1 MLRKGVTGGR
11 GAAFVCPAA
20 VISADSW
27 RDVLDG
33 VGDACREEGGMH
45 VVEIVLV
52 TPVGEDGAV
61 EEIALSPAGW
71 CGIWENRMELVH
83 GWYAVGSPP

>member
-1 MLRKGVTGGR
+1 M
-11 GAAFVCPAA
+11 
-20 VISADSW
+20 
-27 RDVLDG
+27 DG

-61 EEIALSPAGW
+61 EEIALSPTGR
-71 CGIWENRMELVH
+71 CGVRENGVKWVH
-83 GWYAVGSPP
+83 GVNAVGSPPYT